1 MAAGHS
7 AAFRG
12 IPATVAYDER
22 VPPTKQPLTTKQ
34 VYRRRRIA
42 VFGGVALV
50 LAAGFYAPLTL
61 LAPAP
66 TSEPTA
72 IPYSAI
78 GPVTPVLSFPS
89 YGAAGIGAVGY
100 DGVLARSGT
109 EDALPIASITKVI
122 TALVVLD
129 AHPLAP
135 GEPGPTATFTATDEQ
150 FYAEQV
156 AQDGIVAPVA
166 AGQTMSERNMLDLA
180 LMASANNYA
189 QSAAAW
195 AFGTEGA
202 YVEAA
207 GAWLAGNGLTGT
219 TITDAT
225 GIQPTNTSTVTDLI
239 AIAKLALD
247 NPVVAE
253 IAATT
258 VVDIPGIG
266 VVENRN
272 GLLGIDGV
280 DGIKTGTLDE
290 SGACLLFSADHEI
303 AGETVTLVGVVL
315 GGPDHDTIN
324 TAIRGLLAEVDSG
337 FRTVELATAGQV
349 FGSYT
354 TPWGDAS
361 NVVAA
366 EGSSLLAWSELPV
379 TAQIDLAGIQVAAKG
394 TPVGSVTFSVGER
407 TTVVPLV
414 LEESIDDPGPWW
426 RLGNPGELF

>member
-1 MAAGHS
+1 MPQTT
-7 AAFRG
+7 
-12 IPATVAYDER
+12 PAL
-22 VPPTKQPLTTKQ
+22 TKKQ
-34 VYRRRRIA
+34 IYRRRRIT
-42 VFGGVALV
+42 VFTAAALV
-50 LAAGFYAPLTL
+50 LAAGFYLPLTL

-66 TSEPTA
+66 TSSA
-72 IPYSAI
+72 VVAPYSAI
-78 GPVTPVLSFPS
+78 EPVTPVLSFPP

-109 EDALPIASITKVI
+109 EDALPIASISKVV

-129 AHPLAP
+129 AHPLQP
-135 GEPGPTATFTATDEQ
+135 GEQGPSATFGPADEQ

-166 AGQTMSERNMLDLA
+166 VGQTMSERNMLDLA

-195 AFGTEGA
+195 AFGSEAA

-207 GAWLAGNGLTGT
+207 AAWLGENGLTGT

-239 AIAKLALD
+239 ALAKLALD

-253 IAATT
+253 IAATAS
-258 VVDIPGIG
+258 VDIPGIG
-266 VVENRN
+266 LVENRN

-290 SGACLLFSADHEI
+290 SGACLLFSADHMI

-324 TAIRGLLAEVDSG
+324 AAIRTLLAEVDQG
-337 FRTVELATAGQV
+337 FRSIDLATQGQV
-349 FGSYT
+349 FGSYST
-354 TPWGDAS
+354 AWGDAS
-361 NVVAA
+361 NVVAS
-366 EGSSLLAWSELPV
+366 EGSSMLAWSELPI
-379 TAQIDLAGIQVAAKG
+379 TADIAIGDIHLATAG
-394 TPVGSVTFSVGER
+394 TEVGSVRFTVGDR
-407 TTVVPLV
+407 TAVVPLV
-414 LEESIDDPGPWW
+414 VEESIDDPGPWW

>member
-1 MAAGHS
+1 V
-7 AAFRG
+7 
-12 IPATVAYDER
+12 VA
-22 VPPTKQPLTTKQ
+22 
-34 VYRRRRIA
+34 
-42 VFGGVALV
+42 
-50 LAAGFYAPLTL
+50 
-61 LAPAP
+61 
-66 TSEPTA
+66 
-72 IPYSAI
+72 PYSAI
-78 GPVTPVLSFPS
+78 EPVTPTLSFPS

-109 EDALPIASITKVI
+109 EDALPIASISKVV

-129 AHPLAP
+129 AHPLQT
-135 GEPGPTATFTATDEQ
+135 GEQGPSATFGAADEQ
-150 FYAEQV
+150 FYADQV

-195 AFGTEGA
+195 AFGSEAA

-207 GAWLAGNGLTGT
+207 AAWLGENGLTGT

-239 AIAKLALD
+239 TLAKLALD
-247 NPVVAE
+247 NPVVSE
-253 IAATT
+253 IAATSS
-258 VVDIPGIG
+258 VEIPGIG
-266 VVENRN
+266 LVENRN

-290 SGACLLFSADHEI
+290 SGACLLFSADHVI

-324 TAIRGLLAEVDSG
+324 AAIRTLLAEVDRG
-337 FRTVELATAGQV
+337 FRSIDLATPGQV
-349 FGSYT
+349 FGSYST
-354 TPWGDAS
+354 AWGDAS

-366 EGSSLLAWSELPV
+366 EGSSMLAWSELPI
-379 TAQIDLAGIQVAAKG
+379 TADIAIGDIHLATAG
-394 TPVGSVTFSVGER
+394 TEVGSVRFTVGDR
-407 TTVVPLV
+407 TTEVPLV
-414 LEESIDDPGPWW
+414 VEESIDDPGPWW

>member
-1 MAAGHS
+1 MPS
-7 AAFRG
+7 TT
-12 IPATVAYDER
+12 PAL
-22 VPPTKQPLTTKQ
+22 TKKQ

-42 VFGGVALV
+42 VFGSAALV
-50 LAAGFYAPLTL
+50 LAAGFYLPLTL
-61 LAPAP
+61 LTPAP
-66 TSEPTA
+66 DSAA
-72 IPYSAI
+72 IVAPYAPI
-78 GPVTPVLSFPS
+78 DPVAPILSFPT

-100 DGVLARSGT
+100 EGVLARSGS
-109 EDALPIASITKVI
+109 EDALPIASISKVV

-129 AHPLAP
+129 AHPLQP
-135 GEPGPTATFTATDEQ
+135 GEQGPSATFGPVDEQ

-166 AGQTMSERNMLDLA
+166 TGQTMSERNMLDLA

-195 AFGTEGA
+195 AFGSEAA

-207 GAWLAGNGLTGT
+207 AAWLTGHGLTST

-225 GIQPTNTSTVTDLI
+225 GIQPSNTSTVTDLI
-239 AIAKLALD
+239 ALAKLALD

-253 IAATT
+253 IAATP

-266 VVENRN
+266 TVQNRN

-290 SGACLLFSADHEI
+290 SGACLLFSADHVI

-315 GGPDHDTIN
+315 GGPDHETIN
-324 TAIRGLLAEVDSG
+324 TAIQALLSEVDSG
-337 FRTVELATAGQV
+337 FRTVELATVGQV
-349 FGSYT
+349 FGSYST
-354 TPWGDAS
+354 VWGDAS

-366 EGSSLLAWSELPV
+366 ENSSMLAWSELPV
-379 TAQIDLAGIQVAAKG
+379 SADIAIGDITLAAKG
-394 TPVGSVTFSVGER
+394 TEVGTVTFTVGDR
-407 TTVVPLV
+407 TSVVPLV
-414 LEESIDDPGPWW
+414 VEESIDDPGPWW